1 MIDLTGQKFGRLTV
15 IRKAHRKIDHKV
27 VWVCQCVCGNKI
39 ETPTGSLRSGYTKS
53 CGCLRREISSKLRR
67 VNLLGK
73 RFGRLLVIEEEP
85 SKAGDHIVFWKCQ
98 CDCGNIVLHSTN
110 TLTSGNTKSCGCFK
124 NDILKKLNDNN
135 AKDGTMLNQITDTR
149 KINKNNKSGIRG
161 VSWDSSRSKWE
172 AKITF
177 KQKTIHL
184 GRFDNKKDAIN
195 ARKKAEKK
203 YFHPILEK
211 FRRDKDNLNVK
222 NYWR

>member
-27 VWVCQCVCGNKI
+27 VWVCQCVCGNKT
-39 ETPTGSLRSGYTKS
+39 ETPTGSLQSGYTKS
-53 CGCLRREISSKLRR
+53 CGCLRRENSSKLRR

-85 SKAGDHIVFWKCQ
+85 IKVGDHKAFWKCQ
-98 CDCGNIVLHSTN
+98 CDCGNIVLHSTSI
-110 TLTSGNTKSCGCFK
+110 LTSGNTKSCGCLR
-124 NDILKKLNDNN
+124 NDNLKKLNDNN
-135 AKDGTMLNQITDTR
+135 AKDGTMLNQIADTR
-149 KINKNNKSGIRG
+149 KINKNNKSGITG
-161 VSWDSSRSKWE
+161 VSWNSSRSKWE

-184 GRFDNKKDAIN
+184 GRFDNKRDAIN

-211 FRRDKDNLNVK
+211 FRRA
-222 NYWR
+222 